1 MQDTTGS
8 DTSGRNENLKRKEV
22 EKGEAE
28 IKEVQGACKK
38 CGKVGHKT
46 EECFRPVVCSRCKK
60 EGHIPRVCSEIAPW
74 EHIAPFCGLAAPEL
88 GFHII
93 HDEDSGEGVRDS
105 SNFALITI
113 KEGEVTARQVEGEF
127 KAQAGSNSTWRWFAK
142 KVAEIKFQMKF
153 PTATKVEEL
162 AFFNGMMM
170 GTVPGATFKVEPW
183 NPNVGAKAKLQTAW
197 FRISGIPIEKRS
209 DKRAC
214 LVASLVGIPLEV
226 DKVNLKRWEYVRV
239 KIGCKDVTKVPAV
252 VEGLLD
258 MHFYDFTFQRE
269 IQVEGHTQ
277 LGWNTW
283 TRTNDGNDN
292 PSPKNQKEMREK
304 VIRGRLLVKMMMKLE
319 LPHNTMAS
327 SRLQEE
333 WWKVWQ
339 IKRRLQIK
347 IT

>member
-1 MQDTTGS
+1 
-8 DTSGRNENLKRKEV
+8 
-22 EKGEAE
+22 
-28 IKEVQGACKK
+28 
-38 CGKVGHKT
+38 
-46 EECFRPVVCSRCKK
+46 
-60 EGHIPRVCSEIAPW
+60 
-74 EHIAPFCGLAAPEL
+74 
-88 GFHII
+88 
-93 HDEDSGEGVRDS
+93 
-105 SNFALITI
+105 
-113 KEGEVTARQVEGEF
+113 
-127 KAQAGSNSTWRWFAK
+127 
-142 KVAEIKFQMKF
+142 
-153 PTATKVEEL
+153 
-162 AFFNGMMM
+162 
-170 GTVPGATFKVEPW
+170 VEPW
-183 NPNVGAKAKLQTAW
+183 NPNVGTKAKLQTAW
-197 FRISGIPIEKRS
+197 FRISEIPIEKRS

-214 LVASLVGIPLEV
+214 LVVSLVGIPLEV

-239 KIGCKDVTKVPAV
+239 KIGCKDITKVPAV

-258 MHFYDFTFQRE
+258 MHFYDFTFLRE

-277 LGWNTW
+277 PGWNTW

-304 VIRGRLLVKMMMKLE
+304 VIRGRLLAKMMKKLE